1 MAKRTVSFASI
12 TTAALADTTNLTD
25 GAYCTVL
32 QGGSSTQRTNVLE
45 VMLGGQSASTSQPQI
60 ILLSRD
66 STIAVT
72 IGAVTTVDSPNMA
85 STAALAAPVL
95 VGNFWSGTKPQ
106 RLTGAGGHILCFSF
120 NAYGGAARWLAKD
133 WEEVDMVG
141 NTQPLGELSLSAF
154 TGTTAGAIGGHMV
167 YEPF

>member
-12 TTAALADTTNLTD
+12 TTTAFADTTGMTN
-25 GAYCTVL
+25 GAYCTVV
-32 QGGSSTQRTNVLE
+32 QGGSGTQRINVLE

-66 STIAVT
+66 STVAVT
-72 IGAVTTVDSPNMA
+72 VGATTTVDAANSA
-85 STAALAAPVL
+85 STAALAAAPIT
-95 VGNFWSGTKPQ
+95 GNTFTTAPQ
-106 RLTGAGGHILCFSF
+106 RLSGAGGHILCFSF

-133 WEEVDMVG
+133 WEEVDLIG
-141 NTQPLGELSLSAF
+141 NTANLGELSLSAF
-154 TGTTAGAIGGHMV
+154 TGTTAGAIGGHLI

>member
-12 TTAALADTTNLTD
+12 TTAAIADTAVLTD
-25 GAYCTVL
+25 GAYCSVI
-32 QGGSSTQRTNVLE
+32 QGGSSTQRINVLE

-66 STIAVT
+66 STVAVT
-72 IGAVTTVDSPNMA
+72 LGATTTVDTPNSA
-85 STAALAAPVL
+85 STVALAAAPIT
-95 VGNFWSGTKPQ
+95 GNFFSGTKPQ

-133 WEEVDMVG
+133 WEEVDLVG